1 MKFHPGFEPL
11 IISDLKQRGYRG
23 IILEGTGLGHVSK
36 ECYDIIQNCIKDGM
50 IIGMTS
56 QCVWGR
62 VRMTVYSS
70 GRKLLQSGVIPLENM
85 LSETALVKLMWILG
99 NFNENKKELLVKNL
113 AHEITERSPLK

>member
-1 MKFHPGFEPL
+1 
-11 IISDLKQRGYRG
+11 
-23 IILEGTGLGHVSK
+23 
-36 ECYDIIQNCIKDGM
+36 
-50 IIGMTS
+50 MTS
-56 QCVWGR
+56 QCIWGR